1 LTPYK
6 RGLLVGAKISGS
18 SPAEIARTF
27 NLKDSTVRTTL
38 QRAQERDDGHSKPRS
53 GQPRC
58 MSDREERILIRHIR
72 LNPRDTFDQVKTAT
86 KLKIS
91 TSTIKN
97 ICRKVGISYWR
108 AKKWPALTEKAVEA
122 RFEWAKAYKDWTIE
136 Q

>member
-1 LTPYK
+1 MPTPRRPLGPIAGNITKRKELTPYK

-58 MSDREERILIRHIR
+58 MSDREERILI
-72 LNPRDTFDQVKTAT
+72 
-86 KLKIS
+86 
-91 TSTIKN
+91 
-97 ICRKVGISYWR
+97 
-108 AKKWPALTEKAVEA
+108 
-122 RFEWAKAYKDWTIE
+122 
-136 Q
+136 